1 MIYATR
7 IACGLRRAA
16 QVEAR
21 LRLEAPL
28 TLEATT
34 RKGSVGL
41 FNFPFFLPL
50 PSVKRASTKCAL
62 FREAQLS
69 AYSLM
74 LTTVISQE

>member
-7 IACGLRRAA
+7 IACGLRCAT

-41 FNFPFFLPL
+41 FNFPFF
-50 PSVKRASTKCAL
+50 ASS
-62 FREAQLS
+62 LS
-69 AYSLM
+69 ETRLNEVRLIPRSAAERLKPNADNSD
-74 LTTVISQE
+74 Q